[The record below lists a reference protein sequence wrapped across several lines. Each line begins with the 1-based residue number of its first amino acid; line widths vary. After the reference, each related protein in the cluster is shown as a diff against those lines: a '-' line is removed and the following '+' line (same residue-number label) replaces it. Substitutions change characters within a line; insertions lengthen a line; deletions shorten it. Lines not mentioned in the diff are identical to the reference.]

1 MAKTKTMLAMC
12 LEDVK
17 EKKKL
22 IKEEV
27 KALAS
32 MKDSPEKFEKLID
45 ITTKYEKYL
54 KQLNKKLN
62 YYTDLKPSPISL
74 TSKTWKTKY
83 KEYKK
88 KIKAKEA
95 KIKPVK
101 HVVED
106 GYYNIMLCW
115 SIKPNYCLCE
125 TIIEKIRKYFES
137 IKVPAVD
144 LTKTEFPDRIEFCET
159 YKLKCSK
166 EKYDLILGSA
176 DYLLHI
182 LADSTYDKCNIGI
195 FGRSF

>member
-1 MAKTKTMLAMC
+1 MAKTKTILATC
-12 LEDVK
+12 LEDAK

-22 IKEEV
+22 VREEV
-27 KALAS
+27 KALAL

-45 ITTKYEKYL
+45 ITTRYEKFL
-54 KQLNKKLN
+54 KQLNKKLSI
-62 YYTDLKPSPISL
+62 DLKPGLISL
-74 TSKTWKTKY
+74 TSETWKTKY

-88 KIKAKEA
+88 KIKVKEV
-95 KIKPVK
+95 KTKPVK
-101 HVVED
+101 QAVGD

-125 TIIEKIRKYFES
+125 SIIEKIRKYFDS
-137 IKVPAVD
+137 IKVPAID
-144 LTKTEFPDRIEFCET
+144 LTKTEFPDRTEFCET
-159 YKLKCSK
+159 YKLRCSK
-166 EKYDLILGSA
+166 EKYDLVLNSA

>member
-12 LEDVK
+12 LEDAK

-22 IKEEV
+22 VREEV

-32 MKDSPEKFEKLID
+32 MKDSTEKFEKLID

-54 KQLNKKLN
+54 KQLNKKLS
-62 YYTDLKPSPISL
+62 TELKPGLVSL
-74 TSKTWKTKY
+74 TSATWKTKY

-88 KIKAKEA
+88 KIKVKEA
-95 KIKPVK
+95 KTKPVK

-125 TIIEKIRKYFES
+125 SIIEKIRKYFDS

-144 LTKTEFPDRIEFCET
+144 LTKTEFPDRTEFCET
-159 YKLKCSK
+159 YKLRCSK
-166 EKYDLILGSA
+166 EKYDLILNSA